1 MLSNEMKNRVYGDAL
16 SAEAE
21 LIERDLTV
29 ETVREWL
36 GELDDMFIDNLIS
49 VYRGQLKATLHVNRD
64 HCHKL
69 IGEAICHYLESN
81 VMDAAAFQVGCKI
94 DEIYA
99 EAERK

>member
-49 VYRGQLKATLHVNRD
+49 VYRGQLKATLRVNRD
-64 HCHKL
+64 HCYNL
-69 IGEAICHYLESN
+69 IGEAICHNIERR
-81 VMDAAAFQVGCKI
+81 VMDAAVEQLEGKI

-99 EAERK
+99 EAEK

>member
-1 MLSNEMKNRVYGDAL
+1 MLTDDVKKRIYEDAL

-29 ETVREWL
+29 ETVRDWFESMNDSL
-36 GELDDMFIDNLIS
+36 IEHIRAEYIAAGKETRQINVDAVHRMIGTRICAYLDQCI
-49 VYRGQLKATLHVNRD
+49 
-64 HCHKL
+64 
-69 IGEAICHYLESN
+69 
-81 VMDAAAFQVGCKI
+81 MDAAAFQVGCKI

>member
-1 MLSNEMKNRVYGDAL
+1 MLTDDVKKRVYEDAL

-36 GELDDMFIDNLIS
+36 EELEDGFIVNLIS
-49 VYRGQLKATLHVNRD
+49 AFRRQTTETLGVNRD
-64 HCHKL
+64 FCYRL
-69 IGEAICHYLESN
+69 IGEAICHNIERR
-81 VMDAAAFQVGCKI
+81 VMDAADEQLEGKM

-99 EAERK
+99 EAEK